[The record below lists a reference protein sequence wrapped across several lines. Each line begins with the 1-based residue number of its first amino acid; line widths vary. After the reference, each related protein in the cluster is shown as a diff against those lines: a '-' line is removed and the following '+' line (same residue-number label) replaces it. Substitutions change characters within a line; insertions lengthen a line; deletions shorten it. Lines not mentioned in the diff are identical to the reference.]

1 MKLPKPQCVRIF
13 GVDPAFDRVALHG
26 DLFLT
31 QAQTFSLAPPRREA
45 IMKMRWA
52 LAEFLVEGV
61 DTNIDFQL
69 SLLHNK
75 EFTEGDYDIGFLA
88 WPCMVISS

>member
-1 MKLPKPQCVRIF
+1 
-13 GVDPAFDRVALHG
+13 
-26 DLFLT
+26 
-31 QAQTFSLAPPRREA
+31 
-45 IMKMRWA
+45 MKMRWA

-75 EFTEGDYDIGFLA
+75 EFTEGDYDIGFLDRLLHK
-88 WPCMVISS
+88 